1 MMFRCVS
8 IRLTFLGTDVLA
20 YIAEEDHGSGA
31 KPRVS
36 PSPQIWDGGQH
47 NVLLGWAPLS
57 SESVSDEAL
66 DDDSKLRRTMI
77 LLVVP

>member
-8 IRLTFLGTDVLA
+8 IRFTFLGSDVLA
-20 YIAEEDHGSGA
+20 LLAEEDHGFGA
-31 KPRVS
+31 K
-36 PSPQIWDGGQH
+36 PQIWDGGQH

-66 DDDSKLRRTMI
+66 DDDSKLRRTMV